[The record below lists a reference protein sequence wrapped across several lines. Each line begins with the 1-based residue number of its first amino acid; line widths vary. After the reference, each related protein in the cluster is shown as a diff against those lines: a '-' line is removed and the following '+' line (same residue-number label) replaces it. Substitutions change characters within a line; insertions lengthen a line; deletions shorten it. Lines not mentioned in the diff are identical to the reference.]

1 MLSSNRLCEAELYNS
16 TIFNFIYSKIN
27 HFELI
32 HNLLIFNT
40 LYSPYNLPL
49 EFIPIFK
56 IYKMKK
62 TLKLCA
68 SLIMTL
74 LFISFFTSC
83 NNKAEETNETV
94 AESSFNITT
103 AKEEIVNANKEFMKL
118 FADNDSIGLSNL
130 YSQDAKLMMNGTT
143 AILGRKNIQ
152 STFSGIMNSGI
163 SNVSLKTIDVWG
175 TENLITEEG
184 GLSLFVGDTVVDQGK
199 YIVLWKKED
208 GKWKLFRDIF
218 NSNLPA
224 Q

>member
-49 EFIPIFK
+49 EFITTFK
-56 IYKMKK
+56 IYKMNK